1 MRTLKRQSGMSM
13 FGLLVIMGL
22 FSFFLMVSIRLLPT
36 YMEAY
41 SMMSV
46 LDRAA
51 AASNKEE
58 PLGVVKR
65 RIMNAFI
72 ANHVDTLDSRKVKVY
87 REKGNVVINA
97 NYEKRV
103 PLFKGVDA
111 IFMFTD
117 NVIVIE

>member
-22 FSFFLMVSIRLLPT
+22 FSFFLMVSIRLLPS
-36 YMEAY
+36 YMEGY
-41 SMMSV
+41 SLMSILEGV
-46 LDRAA
+46 AT
-51 AASNKEE
+51 ASNKEE
-58 PLGVVKR
+58 PLGVIKK

-72 ANHVDTLDSRKVKVY
+72 ANHVDAISSRQVKVY
-87 REKGNVVINA
+87 REKGTIVINA

-111 IFMFTD
+111 IFVFTD
-117 NVIVIE
+117 HVIVIE

>member
-1 MRTLKRQSGMSM
+1 
-13 FGLLVIMGL
+13 
-22 FSFFLMVSIRLLPT
+22 
-36 YMEAY
+36 MEAY

-51 AASNKEE
+51 AGSNKEE
-58 PLGVVKR
+58 PLGVIKR

-72 ANHVDTLDSRKVKVY
+72 ANHVDVLDSRKVKVY
-87 REKGNVVINA
+87 REKGTVVIDA
-97 NYEKRV
+97 NYEKRI

-117 NVIVIE
+117 HVIVIE